1 MNLKP
6 AIHESRSTSGLTLI
20 EILVAVTLL
29 IVIMAGLMA
38 MFDQTQKVFVAGM
51 RQTDV
56 MEGGRSAVELIGRD
70 FEQMAA
76 GGRSG
81 DTNFYADIQPW
92 PGMSFSGFGK
102 LSGDD
107 PGQVMEPN
115 GAGVLKEL
123 TLQEVFF
130 LSHPFDWSA
139 IGYKVLDPNNPNN
152 TSILMGALYRF
163 GTNATL
169 LQSTNFFGTFRNVF
183 SGTSNTNLIS
193 AGRMSRV
200 IDGVVHF
207 KVVAYDRDGIRFA
220 TTNVTDLE
228 TVELEFTPSLME
240 NPVSYYAFRGNRLP
254 TTVEVEIGVLEPEA
268 VIRARALP
276 GVGAAWAN
284 NFRKFLRDNSGKI
297 HLFRQ
302 RIPIRVAASF
312 GN

>member
-76 GGRSG
+76 GGRPG
-81 DTNFYADIQPW
+81 DTNFYAWLRPW
-92 PGMSFSGFGK
+92 PTFGP
-102 LSGDD
+102 SD
-107 PGQVMEPN
+107 PPAQVMAPDGN
-115 GAGVLKEL
+115 SVLKAL
-123 TLQEVFF
+123 TLQDVFF
-130 LSHPFDWSA
+130 LSHPSSDWSA
-139 IGYKVLDPNNPNN
+139 IGYKVLDPNAPD
-152 TSILMGALYRF
+152 TEAILMGALYRF
-163 GTNATL
+163 GTNTTL
-169 LQSTNFFGTFRNVF
+169 LQSTNFFRTFQNPYGGTA
-183 SGTSNTNLIS
+183 NTNLITS
-193 AGRMSRV
+193 GQMSRV

-207 KVVAYDRDGIRFA
+207 KVVAYDHDGIRFPA
-220 TTNVTDLE
+220 TNNFADLFVGYVTNALIRLD
-228 TVELEFTPSLME
+228 
-240 NPVSYYAFRGNRLP
+240 PVSTYYEFSQRRLP

-276 GVGAAWAN
+276 GIDAAWAN
-284 NFRKFLRDNSGKI
+284 NFRKFLGDNSGKI